1 MTPREILSVS
11 IHKLVEETQAG
22 SQETWVLI
30 STLSLP
36 TCETSQPQFPDPQ
49 IGKMIPFLLSSQA
62 YQNGPRV
69 RGDERP

>member
-1 MTPREILSVS
+1 MTPREILHVS

-36 TCETSQPQFPDPQ
+36 TCETSQPQFPDPPDW
-49 IGKMIPFLLSSQA
+49 KDDSIPAFLTGLSKLSTGQ
-62 YQNGPRV
+62 R
-69 RGDERP
+69 R